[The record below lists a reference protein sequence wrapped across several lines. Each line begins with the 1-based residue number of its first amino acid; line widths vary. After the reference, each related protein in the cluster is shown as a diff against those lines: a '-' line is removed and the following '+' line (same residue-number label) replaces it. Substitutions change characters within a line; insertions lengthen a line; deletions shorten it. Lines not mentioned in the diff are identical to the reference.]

1 MHDLS
6 CFTDRSFDIVY
17 SSHTIEHAYHPRRV
31 VKELTRVLR
40 SDGELI
46 VVLPYPDTG
55 TENDPAH
62 GAEYELG
69 TNVADGGM
77 KVVSFFARHPLRLTS
92 KEFDDFREPEI
103 WLRFTRMG

>member
-55 TENDPAH
+55 TENDPRMVPSTNSAPTWRM
-62 GAEYELG
+62 AE
-69 TNVADGGM
+69 
-77 KVVSFFARHPLRLTS
+77 
-92 KEFDDFREPEI
+92 
-103 WLRFTRMG
+103 